1 MPVQTDYPDAI
12 GNYNDWGLWG
22 AAPDKV
28 TAVRTQDA
36 DASVIYGFS
45 RGALVNQTFGFPL
58 ILGVTTPVV
67 AASVHCE
74 VREYQPGNAS
84 RYFYL
89 MWNGSQAGANLGES
103 IHLNGG
109 AYTEEI
115 YDAGAA
121 SLAAVNGWHGVSMQS
136 VSGTGFEV
144 WVTRVW
150 RVVEYELTGSA
161 SGGSQ
166 FAHLIGS
173 IGAVIGGNL
182 LLREMPKLNQVL
194 GNVKLRPNELKPA
207 WRAWKE
213 HKFPVW
219 ST

>member
-1 MPVQTDYPDAI
+1 MPVQTDYPESI

-22 AAPDKV
+22 SAPDKV

-45 RGALVNQTFGFPL
+45 RGGLVNQTFGFPV
-58 ILGVTTPVV
+58 ILGVGDPVV

-89 MWNGSQAGANLGES
+89 MWNSAQAGANLGEL

-109 AYTEEI
+109 AYTEEV
-115 YDAGAA
+115 YNAGAA
-121 SLAAVNGWHGVSMQS
+121 TLAAVNGWHGVSMQS

-150 RVVEYELTGSA
+150 RVVEYGFTGSA
-161 SGGSQ
+161 AGSNE
-166 FAHLIGS
+166 FAHIIGS
-173 IGAVIGGNL
+173 LAAVIGGNL
-182 LLREMPKLNQVL
+182 LLREMPRLNRAL
-194 GNVKLRPNELKPA
+194 GRVKLRENELEPA
-207 WRAWKE
+207 WRAWKAR
-213 HKFPVW
+213 KNAVW
-219 ST
+219 SV